1 MSVYKIDTLFA
12 SLRRLFSITLLPLSA
27 MFSKCFF
34 ANVWKGVTPSRSSSS
49 GVIKQISADRN
60 FVVRRLA
67 TPKEIQKEF
76 CERALMM
83 GWRPG
88 ALDHVSFFAAD
99 PTGFYVGEVEGK
111 AICCVSFVKYI
122 PNFAIMGSY
131 VVDNPYQGLG
141 YGSRICKF
149 AVKSSD
155 LLGVFGGDAEEHV
168 VQMYATAGARPHWE
182 AKLHYLTASTAMKA
196 LEDFKPPQKIRIQ
209 RPNFDLFPAI
219 VQYDSIVNGF
229 SRQALLKEWIFAPN
243 CHTSVALDNNG
254 EVVGYSVVRS
264 TLRKEEG
271 WKIGPCYADNSL
283 IARSLY
289 QDMLTKVSAS
299 DHQAVIDVSVPYGQ
313 HFDEETLGIV
323 KEVHGMEISKSSRV
337 YIGGNPPAMSLKS
350 MYATTSSTLG

>member
-12 SLRRLFSITLLPLSA
+12 SLRRLFSITLLLLSA
-27 MFSKCFF
+27 MLSKCFL
-34 ANVWKGVTPSRSSSS
+34 ANVRKAVTLSRSSSS
-49 GVIKQISADRN
+49 GVIRQISADRN

-99 PTGFYVGEVEGK
+99 PTGFYVGELEGK
-111 AICCVSFVKYI
+111 TICCVSFVKYI

-131 VVDNPYQGLG
+131 VVDNPYKGLG

-149 AVKSSD
+149 AVESTD
-155 LLGVFGGDAEEHV
+155 LLGVFGGDAEEHI

-196 LEDFKPPQKIRIQ
+196 LEDFKPPQNNRIQ

-219 VQYDSIVNGF
+219 VQYDSVVNGF

-243 CHTSVALDNNG
+243 CHTSVALDSNG

-271 WKIGPCYADNSL
+271 WKIGPCYAENSL

-289 QDMLTKVSAS
+289 QDMLIKVSAC
-299 DHQAVIDVSVPYGQ
+299 DHQAVIDVNVPHGQ
-313 HFDEETLGIV
+313 QFDE
-323 KEVHGMEISKSSRV
+323 KH
-337 YIGGNPPAMSLKS
+337 
-350 MYATTSSTLG
+350 